1 MSCKMM
7 SLIGQVRDQA
17 THWAYIEGSISSI
30 QYQNIQCT
38 TLAELV
44 TQAGF
49 NIRIVVA
56 VTKYHTLK
64 CYAGH

>member
-7 SLIGQVRDQA
+7 SLIGQVRNQA
-17 THWAYIEGSISSI
+17 AHWAYIEGSISSI

-44 TQAGF
+44 TQGF

-56 VTKYHTLK
+56 VTKYHTLR

>member
-17 THWAYIEGSISSI
+17 AHWAYIEGSISSI

-38 TLAELV
+38 TLAELI